1 MSKLSFPPGDDNN
14 DNTNISEDNIGYPP
28 HQLNEIIDKLKH
40 VYDNNDK
47 MINKVEQFKIIL
59 NHKDILL
66 ILNELSE
73 RNMENIAFYIL
84 SEFSITTND
93 EDKEKIYLDLY
104 LRSIR
109 QGQIKILE
117 ALDKLELNLM
127 KMLDKEE
134 NTGLILSV
142 IYSDIQ
148 IAKFFLKRCPEML
161 EQPNKH
167 GYTPLLLS
175 VYNNDNLMFFLL
187 ANNLLSPI
195 SDGNSLCELA
205 IRNEN
210 IDILNYLNP
219 ELNKDKCIYTPS
231 NLLLHFACCQN
242 NIDIFNAVA
251 QMVKVYDHQISSS
264 LETPLHW
271 AVMRGNY
278 HIVKTLVQIYKD
290 KQIEIDQK
298 NVYGVTPFY
307 LANIRQ
313 DKHICQVLF
322 DNGADANESDKEGN
336 TIAHVVSSLGDLK
349 WLKYIIKHFNVNYY
363 MKNEKG
369 DSPFMM
375 AVLNENVDV
384 VEYYIELFKSNKNT
398 LSANLDWK
406 NKYSQTPLHAAV
418 FTGNITIIKLLLAN
432 KAKIHITDV
441 NELTPYHYAYIEDKE
456 DVIKVIHE
464 MLGVDKVPYI
474 NFK

>member
-1 MSKLSFPPGDDNN
+1 
-14 DNTNISEDNIGYPP
+14 
-28 HQLNEIIDKLKH
+28 
-40 VYDNNDK
+40 
-47 MINKVEQFKIIL
+47 
-59 NHKDILL
+59 
-66 ILNELSE
+66 
-73 RNMENIAFYIL
+73 
-84 SEFSITTND
+84 
-93 EDKEKIYLDLY
+93 
-104 LRSIR
+104 
-109 QGQIKILE
+109 
-117 ALDKLELNLM
+117 
-127 KMLDKEE
+127 
-134 NTGLILSV
+134 
-142 IYSDIQ
+142 
-148 IAKFFLKRCPEML
+148 
-161 EQPNKH
+161 
-167 GYTPLLLS
+167 
-175 VYNNDNLMFFLL
+175 
-187 ANNLLSPI
+187 
-195 SDGNSLCELA
+195 
-205 IRNEN
+205 
-210 IDILNYLNP
+210 
-219 ELNKDKCIYTPS
+219 
-231 NLLLHFACCQN
+231 
-242 NIDIFNAVA
+242 
-251 QMVKVYDHQISSS
+251 MVKVYDHQISSS

-432 KAKIHITDV
+432 KAKIHIADV